1 MPSTRL
7 DDRSLVDVSG
17 PDARSFLQG
26 LITCD
31 MEKVSPDVA
40 GFGALLTPQGKII
53 TDFLIYA
60 QGEGFLLDVPR
71 AQVADLLKRLTLYKL
86 RAKVSVSERPDLCVV
101 AVWDEVVAGTVADP
115 RSSELGSRVV
125 VTRDAAAKFGDD
137 VSAYEARR
145 IQNGIPKGGVD
156 FTYGDAFP
164 HDVNMDLINGV
175 DFRKGCYVGQEVVSR
190 VQHRS
195 TARRRILKLA
205 FDGAAPAAG
214 VPLMAGE
221 IEIGVVGSSFGNVAL
236 VSVRTDKL
244 EDARAAGVAVS
255 AGGVGLLP

>member
-1 MPSTRL
+1 
-7 DDRSLVDVSG
+7 
-17 PDARSFLQG
+17 
-26 LITCD
+26 
-31 MEKVSPDVA
+31 
-40 GFGALLTPQGKII
+40 
-53 TDFLIYA
+53 
-60 QGEGFLLDVPR
+60 
-71 AQVADLLKRLTLYKL
+71 
-86 RAKVSVSERPDLCVV
+86 
-101 AVWDEVVAGTVADP
+101 VWDEVVAGTVADP

-214 VPLMAGE
+214 EL
-221 IEIGVVGSSFGNVAL
+221 EIGVVGSSFGNVAL

>member
-31 MEKVSPDVA
+31 MEKVSPHAA

-53 TDFLIYA
+53 TDFLIYE
-60 QGEGFLLDVPR
+60 QSDGFLLDVPR
-71 AQVADLLKRLTLYKL
+71 AQLADLLKRLTLYKL
-86 RAKVSVSERPDLCVV
+86 RAKVSVSERADLCVV
-101 AVWDEVVAGTVADP
+101 AMWDEVVAGTVADP
-115 RSSELGSRVV
+115 RSDQLGSRLVV
-125 VTRDAAAKFGDD
+125 ARDQAASTDMQ
-137 VSAYEARR
+137 AYEARR
-145 IQNGIPKGGVD
+145 IEAGIPKGGVD

-195 TARRRILKLA
+195 TARRRILKLS
-205 FDGAAPAAG
+205 FDGAAPAPG
-214 VPLMAGE
+214 TPVMAGE
-221 IEIGVVGSSFGNVAL
+221 IEIGVVGSSVGPVAL

-244 EDARAAGVAVS
+244 EDARAAGVAAS